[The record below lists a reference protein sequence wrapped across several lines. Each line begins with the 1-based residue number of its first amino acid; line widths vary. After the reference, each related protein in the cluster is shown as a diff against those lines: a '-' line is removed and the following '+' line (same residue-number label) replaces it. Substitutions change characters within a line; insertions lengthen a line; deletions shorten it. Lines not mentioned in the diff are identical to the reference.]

1 MRWLDS
7 ITDSMDTSLSKVWE
21 MVKGREAWPAAVR
34 GVAELAATE
43 RQQQGGVPSPGY
55 LAHWLGLVSNTDEQ

>member
-55 LAHWLGLVSNTDEQ
+55 LAHWLGCCRLSTCS